1 MAENCIFCFKKIEE
15 EEEEEDDDDDDDDDN
30 DVLSGSHLIVLS
42 TYWMGQIV
50 KQFHFSVTAYI
61 LGFRVKY

>member
-15 EEEEEDDDDDDDDDN
+15 EEEEEDDDDDDDDDDN

-42 TYWMGQIV
+42 TY
-50 KQFHFSVTAYI
+50 
-61 LGFRVKY
+61 